1 VEDAGVIDFHSAETH
16 ILLNPRMPEEE
27 REALTRRAA
36 AAIPQLPA
44 HVIVATSGSTGA
56 FKLVALSK
64 EAILASAAAV
74 NEHLGATA
82 ADDWACVLPMFH
94 VGGLGIFARA
104 QLCGARVFE
113 APWEPRGFARLLA
126 AERIAFSALVP
137 AQVRDLVRD
146 ELSAPA
152 TLRAVVVGGGALDDD
167 TYAAA
172 SRLGWPLLR
181 SYGLTECCSQVATE
195 RYDSPELQVLPHL
208 EVRSETDG
216 RIAIRGASLLTAYIN
231 EEEIEDPKR
240 DGWFVTED
248 LGWVEERVLRVEGR
262 AGEFVKIGGESVDLA
277 RLDRIM
283 AEVAENR
290 AAVVAVPDERLGH
303 VITAASTVEP
313 AEIVEEFNRRVL
325 PFERIRR
332 AHRVGE
338 IPRSPLG
345 KLLRTRLLEII
356 EGLE

>member
-16 ILLNPRMPEEE
+16 ILLNPRMPDEE
-27 REALTRRAA
+27 REALTARAA
-36 AAIPQLPA
+36 AAMPELPA

-74 NEHLGATA
+74 NQHLGAAA

-104 QLCGARVFE
+104 QLSGASVFE
-113 APWEPRGFARLLA
+113 MQWQPRGFAHLLA
-126 AERIAFSALVP
+126 AKRIAFSALVP
-137 AQVRDLVRD
+137 AQVRDLIRE
-146 ELSAPA
+146 ELAAPA

-167 TYAAA
+167 TYHAAR
-172 SRLGWPLLR
+172 RLGWPLLR

-195 RYDSPELQVLPHL
+195 RYDSAELHVLPHL

-216 RIAIRGASLLTAYIN
+216 RIAVRGASLTAYIN
-231 EEEIEDPKR
+231 EEIEDPKR

-248 LGWVEERVLRVEGR
+248 LGRVEGRVLRVEGR
-262 AGEFVKIGGESVDLA
+262 AGEFVKIGGESVDLG
-277 RLDRIM
+277 RLDGIM
-283 AEVAENR
+283 AEVAENK
-290 AAVVAVPDERLGH
+290 AAVAAVPDERLGH
-303 VITAASTVEP
+303 IIVAVATVEP
-313 AEIVEEFNRRVL
+313 AEFVEEFNRRVL

-332 AHRVGE
+332 AYRVAE

-345 KLLRTRLLEII
+345 KLLRTRLLEMI